1 MGERFTAVIDQ
12 DARQLRLLI
21 PAPSL
26 DKNRIMAARPRWSS
40 SIVQLRPRTAI
51 VSRRRHR

>member
-21 PAPSL
+21 HPSL

-40 SIVQLRPRTAI
+40 SIVQLRPGTAI